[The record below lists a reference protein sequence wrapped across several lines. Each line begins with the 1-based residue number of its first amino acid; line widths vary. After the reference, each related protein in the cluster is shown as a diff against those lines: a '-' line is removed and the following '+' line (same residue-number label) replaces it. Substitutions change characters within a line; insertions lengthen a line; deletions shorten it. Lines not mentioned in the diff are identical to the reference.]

1 MSDSAFEGYHQ
12 FPHGGSFEVFYHDKD
27 DNDLAMNDHGWYWWA
42 CQPGC
47 MPDGDPSGPFPT
59 SEGAYLAAIG
69 E

>member
-42 CQPGC
+42 CQPGWRR
-47 MPDGDPSGPFPT
+47 DRALKTRTT
-59 SEGAYLAAIG
+59 SNPRIVGTRS
-69 E
+69 